1 METKQENV
9 IPTDYAEVM
18 QKSYIDYA
26 MSVIISRALPD
37 VRDGLKPVQRRTLY
51 DMYEL
56 GIRYDRPYRKCAR
69 IVGDTMGKYHPHGD
83 SSIYEALVVMAQ
95 DFKKGKTLVDGHG
108 NFGSI
113 EGDGAAAMRYTEAR
127 LEKLTQDVFLS
138 AYKNLSRFDGTYEKA
153 WLSKIAVR
161 KCLDHLKAA
170 GRRTIPTED
179 TYFEQLHDKEF
190 SPEEAFLDKDFKD
203 RIRHLCSALKSPYR
217 EVALEHFCE
226 EKTAAEIAKAQNKNI
241 KTVQTQI
248 YRSRSMLKA
257 LLERSD

>member
-1 METKQENV
+1 MKREEKGADCITREEYLEYLIHTYQNLIFSICLKSVGN
-9 IPTDYAEVM
+9 PFDAE
-18 QKSYIDYA
+18 D
-26 MSVIISRALPD
+26 
-37 VRDGLKPVQRRTLY
+37 
-51 DMYEL
+51 
-56 GIRYDRPYRKCAR
+56 
-69 IVGDTMGKYHPHGD
+69 
-83 SSIYEALVVMAQ
+83 
-95 DFKKGKTLVDGHG
+95 
-108 NFGSI
+108 
-113 EGDGAAAMRYTEAR
+113 
-127 LEKLTQDVFLS
+127 LTQDVFLS

-153 WLSKIAVR
+153 WLIK
-161 KCLDHLKAA
+161 
-170 GRRTIPTED
+170 
-179 TYFEQLHDKEF
+179 QLHDKEF

>member
-1 METKQENV
+1 MKREEKGADCITREEYLEYLIHTYQNLIFSICLKSVGN
-9 IPTDYAEVM
+9 PFDAE
-18 QKSYIDYA
+18 D
-26 MSVIISRALPD
+26 
-37 VRDGLKPVQRRTLY
+37 
-51 DMYEL
+51 
-56 GIRYDRPYRKCAR
+56 
-69 IVGDTMGKYHPHGD
+69 
-83 SSIYEALVVMAQ
+83 
-95 DFKKGKTLVDGHG
+95 
-108 NFGSI
+108 
-113 EGDGAAAMRYTEAR
+113 
-127 LEKLTQDVFLS
+127 
-138 AYKNLSRFDGTYEKA
+138 
-153 WLSKIAVR
+153 
-161 KCLDHLKAA
+161 LKAA

-217 EVALEHFCE
+217 EVAIEHFCE

>member
-1 METKQENV
+1 MKREEKGADCITREEYLEYLIHTYQNLIFSICLKSVGN
-9 IPTDYAEVM
+9 PFDAE
-18 QKSYIDYA
+18 D
-26 MSVIISRALPD
+26 
-37 VRDGLKPVQRRTLY
+37 
-51 DMYEL
+51 
-56 GIRYDRPYRKCAR
+56 
-69 IVGDTMGKYHPHGD
+69 
-83 SSIYEALVVMAQ
+83 
-95 DFKKGKTLVDGHG
+95 
-108 NFGSI
+108 
-113 EGDGAAAMRYTEAR
+113 
-127 LEKLTQDVFLS
+127 LTQDVFLS

-153 WLSKIAVR
+153 WLS
-161 KCLDHLKAA
+161 
-170 GRRTIPTED
+170 RRTIPTED

-203 RIRHLCSALKSPYR
+203 RIRHLCTALKSPYR

>member
-1 METKQENV
+1 MKREEKGADCITREEYLEYLIHTYQNLIFSICLKSVGN
-9 IPTDYAEVM
+9 PFDAE
-18 QKSYIDYA
+18 D
-26 MSVIISRALPD
+26 
-37 VRDGLKPVQRRTLY
+37 
-51 DMYEL
+51 
-56 GIRYDRPYRKCAR
+56 
-69 IVGDTMGKYHPHGD
+69 
-83 SSIYEALVVMAQ
+83 
-95 DFKKGKTLVDGHG
+95 
-108 NFGSI
+108 
-113 EGDGAAAMRYTEAR
+113 
-127 LEKLTQDVFLS
+127 LTQDVFLS
-138 AYKNLSRFDGTYEKA
+138 ASKNISRF
-153 WLSKIAVR
+153 SKIAVR

-170 GRRTIPTED
+170 GRRTIPTEN

-217 EVALEHFCE
+217 EVAIEHFCE